1 MAKLIID
8 GVEYELADGAMI
20 DEVCE
25 NSGIPFSCNSGV
37 CGTCQI
43 EIIEGAENLT
53 ELNEEEEELGMD
65 RNNRL
70 SCQCRIK
77 NDIVKITY

>member
-8 GVEYELADGAMI
+8 NDAYEVTDGEQIA
-20 DEVCE
+20 ETCE
-25 NSGIPFSCNSGV
+25 NAGIPFSCNTGV

-43 EIIEGAENLT
+43 EILEGAEHLN
-53 ELNEEEEELGMD
+53 ELNAEEEELGMD

-70 SCQCRIK
+70 SCQCRILQGT
-77 NDIVKITY
+77 VKVTY